1 MTAKNDI
8 TGDSLTSRVSSDKY
22 RDNWERIFGERN
34 QNGIERAILQH
45 QSEEKEGNQQDEEE
59 KHD

>member
-22 RDNWERIFGERN
+22 RDNWERIFGKRN

-45 QSEEKEGNQQDEEE
+45 QSEKEEGNQQDEEE